1 MDTAYG
7 RLLLLTPALLPED
20 GLIEFQIQRNG
31 VPIQV
36 LLKSIDGKPFA
47 PPGSEPGTAGP
58 IANSAPAA
66 AAAET
71 TRAVNNANPNGN
83 TGPST
88 GLSAGQPAGELAG
101 IRLPPAPASVRLK
114 ANPATLEPGTIL
126 DARLVRPTT
135 SSPASLRLSAPA
147 AGAVAPIPT
156 VLAGVPTPT
165 GAIAPRPTQGLVAQS
180 IAGDGP
186 PSPNPRPATA
196 WPARPHEPL
205 RLQLVAIGGE
215 RAPAGANEIPGQ
227 VVGQRTSGQLL
238 VDTARG
244 LIALETRSAIA
255 TGTDVTF
262 RVLAPPPAPPGPTN
276 FANTIAEM
284 FYFRQWPAL
293 DEAVAHML
301 EAAPAATQQFL
312 TGTVPQANPQLTTNV
327 LFFLSALRGSNLRQ
341 WLTGA
346 PLRTLERERPELLG
360 RINEDFGQ
368 MTRVFNDA
376 PGADWR
382 AALVPF
388 LNGSALEQVRMY
400 SRGRR
405 GRNDEEEDEQ
415 DQSRFIIDVELSE
428 IGRVQMDGLV
438 RGKDKRFDLIL
449 RTDAPVPPAMRRDII
464 KIFTDSTEATGVAG
478 TILFQGNREFVEI
491 LVTGEDA
498 GARTGLV
505 V

>member
-47 PPGSEPGTAGP
+47 PPGSEPGMAGP
-58 IANSAPAA
+58 IANSAQAA

-71 TRAVNNANPNGN
+71 THAVNNANPNGN
-83 TGPST
+83 TRPPPVQST
-88 GLSAGQPAGELAG
+88 GPSAGQPAGELAG
-101 IRLPPAPASVRLK
+101 IRLPSAAASIRLKSNPAP
-114 ANPATLEPGTIL
+114 LEPGTIL

-147 AGAVAPIPT
+147 GGAVAPIPT

-180 IAGDGP
+180 IAGDGS
-186 PSPNPRPATA
+186 PSPNARPATA
-196 WPARPHEPL
+196 WPARPHEQL

-215 RAPAGANEIPGQ
+215 STPVGANEIPGQ

-255 TGTDVTF
+255 TGTDVTL
-262 RVLAPPPAPPGPTN
+262 RVLEPLPPPPGPTN

-327 LFFLSALRGSNLRQ
+327 LFFLFNLRQ

-405 GRNDEEEDEQ
+405 RRDDEEEDEQ
-415 DQSRFIIDVELSE
+415 DQSRLIIDVELSE

-449 RTDAPVPPAMRRDII
+449 RTDAPVPPTMRRDII

-491 LVTGEDA
+491 PITGEDT